1 MEKTRL
7 KENILIYPSNTHI
20 TPLEMKSLH
29 MHRKLNQH
37 STKKSPFLLFSTSD
51 YNIHAL
57 DAIPTTTSTTTV
69 LAPNVS
75 PTLQPTTAQS
85 SPLVPVDVGPKV
97 DFKGA
102 LDQLA
107 ASSASSYHAKP
118 TTKHTLTSTTST
130 HSSTIPSSSTN
141 QHTLSPTATIH
152 TPTADI
158 VTADFSTRYE
168 DEIAS
173 TAKLHTYRLLGD
185 KHRTTL
191 TAEAKVL
198 QSQFQNELIEARQI
212 ETSVYNISNLLTE
225 FSSIL
230 LGQST
235 LVTNL
240 YETTSYTSDFITD
253 TEKELRLTLERSK
266 NSSRNMI
273 LLALLFSVLLL
284 LLDWITP

>member
-7 KENILIYPSNTHI
+7 KENILIYPSYTHI

-29 MHRKLNQH
+29 IHRKLNQQ
-37 STKKSPFLLFSTSD
+37 STKKSPYLLFSTTD
-51 YNIHAL
+51 YNIHTPGTT
-57 DAIPTTTSTTTV
+57 IPTSTTTHI
-69 LAPNVS
+69 PTP
-75 PTLQPTTAQS
+75 PTLQPTTVQS
-85 SPLVPVDVGPKV
+85 AAPVVVPVEAGPKV

-107 ASSASSYHAKP
+107 AYSASSYHAKP

-273 LLALLFSVLLL
+273 LVALLFSILLL

>member
-7 KENILIYPSNTHI
+7 KENILIYPSYTHTSPVEI
-20 TPLEMKSLH
+20 KSIH
-29 MHRKLNQH
+29 IHRKLNQQ
-37 STKKSPFLLFSTSD
+37 SNKKSPFLLFSTTD

-57 DAIPTTTSTTTV
+57 DTVPTSTTT
-69 LAPNVS
+69 
-75 PTLQPTTAQS
+75 PTIHPATVQS
-85 SPLVPVDVGPKV
+85 ASVVVPVEGAAEPKV

-107 ASSASSYHAKP
+107 ASSASSYHTKP
-118 TTKHTLTSTTST
+118 TTKHTLTTTST
-130 HSSTIPSSSTN
+130 HSSTGLYTSTN
-141 QHTLSPTATIH
+141 QHTLSPTTTIY
-152 TPTADI
+152 TPTADT

-173 TAKLHTYRLLGD
+173 TVKLHTYRLLGD

-198 QSQFQNELIEARQI
+198 QSRFHSELVEARQI

-230 LGQST
+230 QGQST

-273 LLALLFSVLLL
+273 LLALLFSILLL

>member
-1 MEKTRL
+1 M
-7 KENILIYPSNTHI
+7 
-20 TPLEMKSLH
+20 
-29 MHRKLNQH
+29 
-37 STKKSPFLLFSTSD
+37 KSPFLLFSTTD
-51 YNIHAL
+51 YNIHTP
-57 DAIPTTTSTTTV
+57 DTIPTSSTSTTTH
-69 LAPNVS
+69 
-75 PTLQPTTAQS
+75 TIQPTTAQS
-85 SPLVPVDVGPKV
+85 AASVVLVEAEPKV
-97 DFKGA
+97 DIKGA
-102 LDQLA
+102 LDLLA
-107 ASSASSYHAKP
+107 ASSASSYHTKP
-118 TTKHTLTSTTST
+118 TTKPTLTTTST
-130 HSSTIPSSSTN
+130 NSSTIPSSSTN
-141 QHTLSPTATIH
+141 QPPVY
-152 TPTADI
+152 TPTPTDT

-173 TAKLHTYRLLGD
+173 TAKLHTYRLLVD

-198 QSQFQNELIEARQI
+198 QSQFHSELVEARQI

-230 LGQST
+230 QGQST

-240 YETTSYTSDFITD
+240 YETTTYTSDFITD

-273 LLALLFSVLLL
+273 LLALLLSVLLL

>member
-7 KENILIYPSNTHI
+7 KENILIYPSYTHI

-29 MHRKLNQH
+29 IHRKLNQQ
-37 STKKSPFLLFSTSD
+37 STKKSPYLLFSTTD
-51 YNIHAL
+51 YNIHTPGTT
-57 DAIPTTTSTTTV
+57 IPTSTTTHI
-69 LAPNVS
+69 PTP
-75 PTLQPTTAQS
+75 PTLQPTTVQS
-85 SPLVPVDVGPKV
+85 AAPVVVPVEAGPKV

-107 ASSASSYHAKP
+107 AYSASSYH
-118 TTKHTLTSTTST
+118 TKHTLTTTST
-130 HSSTIPSSSTN
+130 VPSSRN
-141 QHTLSPTATIH
+141 QHTLSSTNIH
-152 TPTADI
+152 TPTPTADT

-212 ETSVYNISNLLTE
+212 EASVYNISNLLTE

-230 LGQST
+230 QGQST

-240 YETTSYTSDFITD
+240 YETTTYTSDFISD

-273 LLALLFSVLLL
+273 LLALLLSVLLL

>member
-1 MEKTRL
+1 MKR
-7 KENILIYPSNTHI
+7 IHI
-20 TPLEMKSLH
+20 
-29 MHRKLNQH
+29 HRKLNQQ
-37 STKKSPFLLFSTSD
+37 SNKKSPFLLFSTTD
-51 YNIHAL
+51 YNIHAP
-57 DAIPTTTSTTTV
+57 DTNPTGTSATNYIPTTHT
-69 LAPNVS
+69 
-75 PTLQPTTAQS
+75 PTLKPATVQS
-85 SPLVPVDVGPKV
+85 AASVVVVEAEPKV

-107 ASSASSYHAKP
+107 ASSASSASSYHTKP
-118 TTKHTLTSTTST
+118 NTKNTLTTTTST

-141 QHTLSPTATIH
+141 QHPLSPTTIH
-152 TPTADI
+152 TPTADT

-173 TAKLHTYRLLGD
+173 TVKLHTYRLLGV

-198 QSQFQNELIEARQI
+198 QSQFHSELIEARQI

-230 LGQST
+230 QGQST

-240 YETTSYTSDFITD
+240 YETTTYTSDFITD

-273 LLALLFSVLLL
+273 LLALLFSTLLL

>member
-7 KENILIYPSNTHI
+7 KENILIYPSYTHI

-29 MHRKLNQH
+29 MHRKLNRQ

-69 LAPNVS
+69 LAPNAT
-75 PTLQPTTAQS
+75 PTIQPTIAQS

-97 DFKGA
+97 DIKGA

-107 ASSASSYHAKP
+107 ASSYNTKP
-118 TTKHTLTSTTST
+118 TTKPTLTTTST
-130 HSSTIPSSSTN
+130 HSSTIPSSSSSTN
-141 QHTLSPTATIH
+141 QPPMH
-152 TPTADI
+152 TPTADT
-158 VTADFSTRYE
+158 VTSDFSTRYE

-173 TAKLHTYRLLGD
+173 TTKLHTYKLLVD

-198 QSQFQNELIEARQI
+198 QSQFHSELIEARQI

-230 LGQST
+230 QGQST

-273 LLALLFSVLLL
+273 LVALLFSILLL